1 MINDPLSTIHYP
13 SPVVKTRP
21 IGVLVAD
28 DHTIVRRG
36 LVSLLSLDEG
46 IEVVGEATDGRIAV
60 DRAMEL
66 DPDVVLMDI
75 SMPELNGLEATR
87 MIKKEMPHIKVLVLS
102 AHDKDEYILQ
112 VVRSGA
118 NGYLLKNTSAED
130 LYAAIRAVH
139 SGHAFFSPS
148 VSKVLLDSYMVG
160 GKMEGSGVSD
170 PPPHRLTPREREILQ
185 LVAEGKTHQETA
197 NVLHISVRTVDTHC
211 VNIMK
216 KLDIHDSAGLVRYA
230 ITNGIVILPQ

>member
-1 MINDPLSTIHYP
+1 
-13 SPVVKTRP
+13 VKNRP

-160 GKMEGSGVSD
+160 GKAEGLGASD
-170 PPPHRLTPREREILQ
+170 QPVHRLTPREREILQ

>member
-1 MINDPLSTIHYP
+1 
-13 SPVVKTRP
+13 VKTRP

-36 LVSLLSLDEG
+36 LISLLSLDEG

-75 SMPELNGLEATR
+75 SMPGLNGLEATR
-87 MIKKEMPHIKVLVLS
+87 LIKKQMPHIKVLVLS
-102 AHDKDEYILQ
+102 AHDKDEYIIQ

-130 LYAAIRAVH
+130 LYAAIRAVYA
-139 SGHAFFSPS
+139 GHAFFSPS
-148 VSKVLLDSYMVG
+148 VSKILLDSYMEG
-160 GKMEGSGVSD
+160 GKND
-170 PPPHRLTPREREILQ
+170 PAAEVESQPANRLTPREREILQ
-185 LVAEGKTHQETA
+185 LIAEGKTHQEA
-197 NVLHISVRTVDTHC
+197 GNLLHISVRTVDTHC

-216 KLDIHDSAGLVRYA
+216 KLDIHESAGLVRYA

>member
-1 MINDPLSTIHYP
+1 M
-13 SPVVKTRP
+13 KTHP

-46 IEVVGEATDGRIAV
+46 IEVIGEATNGRIAV
-60 DRAMEL
+60 ERATEL

-75 SMPELNGLEATR
+75 SMPVLNGLEATR
-87 MIKKEMPHIKVLVLS
+87 LIKKEMPHIKVLVLS

-148 VSKVLLDSYMVG
+148 VSKVLLDSYMDG
-160 GKMEGSGVSD
+160 GKPEASGAPAQVTN
-170 PPPHRLTPREREILQ
+170 RLTPRERETLQ
-185 LVAEGKTHQETA
+185 LIAEGKTHQEA
-197 NVLHISVRTVDTHC
+197 ADILHISVRTVDTHC

>member
-1 MINDPLSTIHYP
+1 MTNDPISTIHYP

-21 IGVLVAD
+21 ISVLVAD

-130 LYAAIRAVH
+130 LYAAIRAVS

-160 GKMEGSGVSD
+160 GKTEGSGAAD
-170 PPPHRLTPREREILQ
+170 PPTHRLTPREREILQ
-185 LVAEGKTHQETA
+185 LVAEGKTHQEAA

>member
-1 MINDPLSTIHYP
+1 M
-13 SPVVKTRP
+13 KTQP

-46 IEVVGEATDGRIAV
+46 IEVVGEATDGRVAV
-60 DRAMEL
+60 DRAAEL

-75 SMPELNGLEATR
+75 SMPGLNGLEATR
-87 MIKKEMPHIKVLVLS
+87 LIKKQMPHIKVLVLS
-102 AHDKDEYILQ
+102 AHDKDEYILN

-148 VSKVLLDSYMVG
+148 VSKVLLDSYMDG
-160 GKMEGSGVSD
+160 GKPDEDSGAVQTEQ
-170 PPPHRLTPREREILQ
+170 RLTPREREILQ
-185 LVAEGKTHQETA
+185 LIAEGKTHQETA
-197 NVLHISVRTVDTHC
+197 TLLHISVRTVDTHC

-216 KLDIHDSAGLVRYA
+216 KLDIHESAGLVRYA
-230 ITNGIVILPQ
+230 ITNGIVILPR

>member
-1 MINDPLSTIHYP
+1 M
-13 SPVVKTRP
+13 KTRP

-36 LVSLLSLDEG
+36 LISLLSLDEG

-60 DRAMEL
+60 DRATEL

-75 SMPELNGLEATR
+75 SMPGLNGLEATR
-87 MIKKEMPHIKVLVLS
+87 LIKKQMPHIKVLVLS

-139 SGHAFFSPS
+139 AGHAFFSPS
-148 VSKVLLDSYMVG
+148 VSKVLLDSYMDG
-160 GKMEGSGVSD
+160 GKGDQVPAGED
-170 PPPHRLTPREREILQ
+170 EPTTRLTPREREILQ
-185 LVAEGKTHQETA
+185 LIAEGKTHQEAATL
-197 NVLHISVRTVDTHC
+197 LHISVRTVDTHC

-216 KLDIHDSAGLVRYA
+216 KLDIHESAGLVRYA

>member
-1 MINDPLSTIHYP
+1 M
-13 SPVVKTRP
+13 KTHP

-46 IEVVGEATDGRIAV
+46 IEVIGEATDGRIAV
-60 DRAMEL
+60 ERAAEL

-75 SMPELNGLEATR
+75 SMPVLNGLEATR
-87 MIKKEMPHIKVLVLS
+87 LIKKEMPHIKVLVLS

-148 VSKVLLDSYMVG
+148 VSKVLLDSYMDG
-160 GKMEGSGVSD
+160 GKPEAPGAAPQVTN
-170 PPPHRLTPREREILQ
+170 RLTPRERETLQ
-185 LVAEGKTHQETA
+185 LIAEGKTHQEA
-197 NVLHISVRTVDTHC
+197 ADILHISVRTVDTHC